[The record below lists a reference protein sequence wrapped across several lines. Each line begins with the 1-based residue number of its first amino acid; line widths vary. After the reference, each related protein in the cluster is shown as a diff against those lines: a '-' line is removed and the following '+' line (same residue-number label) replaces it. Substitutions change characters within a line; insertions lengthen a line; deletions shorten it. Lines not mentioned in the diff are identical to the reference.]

1 MGKDGLTPFGNA
13 LAGAIGG
20 VISNAVVYPL
30 DTVKTKIQAEAQ
42 NAESNRDEL
51 PSPKLK
57 RSNAPSRLTLP
68 KLSARDVIVEIL
80 DRQGIGGFYRGFL
93 ASMLNTFSMQL

>member
-1 MGKDGLTPFGNA
+1 MGKEGLTPFGNA

-20 VISNAVVYPL
+20 VVSNAVVYPL
-30 DTVKTKIQAEAQ
+30 DTVKTKIQAESTQ
-42 NAESNRDEL
+42 AESSKTSL

-57 RSNAPSRLTLP
+57 RHNAPSRLTLP
-68 KLSARDVIVEIL
+68 KLSARDVILQIL
-80 DRQGIGGFYRGFL
+80 RHQGIGGFYRGFL